1 MFEKVGLE
9 ARKYN
14 VHLGLVAQQPS
25 HIPSELAKNIDTKI
39 FLLKKDKKAEV
50 IKDIKERYLPN
61 DLVVEQLHKT
71 DRFEMCVWY
80 QKGAFNMKFEV
91 TDEMFHLFNTN
102 TNLIKEEEE
111 KEDVT
116 INEEAQSE

>member
-1 MFEKVGLE
+1 
-9 ARKYN
+9 
-14 VHLGLVAQQPS
+14 
-25 HIPSELAKNIDTKI
+25 
-39 FLLKKDKKAEV
+39 
-50 IKDIKERYLPN
+50 
-61 DLVVEQLHKT
+61 
-71 DRFEMCVWY
+71 
-80 QKGAFNMKFEV
+80 MKFEV